1 MRQMMEA
8 TFTYTPEE
16 FVEGHRAWAKHLA
29 PVNARIVAH
38 AINLSA
44 LLLILLGVYFAYSKA
59 DIRLT
64 VFCFVYGVFVAIY
77 YNAFAGARLKRA
89 FHKDNGLHG
98 EMSIVLN
105 DQEMKIRGTRGES
118 KIYWHAFSKS
128 VETPNLFV
136 LSTRPRVF
144 YMIPKRALAP
154 GDLDAVRVLLAQ
166 KVARST

>member
-1 MRQMMEA
+1 MQA
-8 TFTYTPEE
+8 TFIYTPEE
-16 FVEGHRAWAKHLA
+16 FVEGYRGWKKHLA

-38 AINLSA
+38 AINLSS

-89 FHKDNGLHG
+89 FGKDNGLHG
-98 EMSIVLN
+98 EMSIVLD

-118 KIYWHAFSKS
+118 KIYWHAFPKS

-144 YMIPKRALAP
+144 YMIPKRAFSSSE
-154 GDLDAVRVLLAQ
+154 LDTIRQLLAEKIPQ
-166 KVARST
+166 RT